1 MKSPIKLCR
10 SKLITKM
17 MNRLRCKVLQQ
28 LAGMALEMITTQ
40 EMLLME
46 TQAQNLLFMAEPLMD
61 IGWQILI
68 LEEKV
73 LPEQKSPVEL
83 IPAKMKLQMP
93 RFTLEETSAEL
104 CQQLLNLLKSIKLNV
119 MLLEIISK
127 S

>member
-1 MKSPIKLCR
+1 MISPIKLCR

-73 LPEQKSPVEL
+73 LPE
-83 IPAKMKLQMP
+83 
-93 RFTLEETSAEL
+93 
-104 CQQLLNLLKSIKLNV
+104 
-119 MLLEIISK
+119 
-127 S
+127 